1 MQRKGSFNGR
11 LALVI
16 LTLLS
21 VLLSSALVLGAQP
34 ERPATPSSPAAPAS
48 ADATLDDGGTAEFGI
63 EWITDWPGTADDR
76 ANWYHSANGLRNELN
91 GAGWVQRFF
100 WGNGLA
106 WEEDFKGAANGGT
119 EHVWIDTV
127 DLAMMATHGSGAYDS
142 FWNRDLS
149 SVYYS
154 TDHDNW
160 HLSPGESYRALGDD
174 DLEWLAW
181 DSCSV
186 LRDDSVAY
194 WYTTFD
200 GLHLMLGFANTMYV
214 VYPGD
219 GGAWGDQMQKKGWW
233 IFGHGAK
240 TVTQAWFT
248 ATDDQQPSGVRARV
262 VAETLDNYND
272 YMHGQGYLSAEPTY
286 DGYYWWWDHVAGT
299 PPPVQVPEEFERLPV
314 FRIVPP
320 EVNEEYVRSIG
331 QVLGLTS
338 EVLADPDGKAFYM
351 VGGDDDEKQ
360 VRVDTATGAFYYQD
374 LGQLWTDPERSRSL
388 PGSEEEA
395 LSLVFQF
402 LGQHDGLP
410 GVFEFDDRIPPTV
423 YLETASEGAS
433 PETIANRPLQTNDMQ
448 YSVSFMRTVEYGGVP
463 LSVVGPGSRQ
473 NVYVGDGGE
482 IIGLKSGFVPLQMD
496 LEREIVPIMTAE
508 EAWNAFLADPSLAVA
523 QPPTA
528 DTYTPTGTPPTLA
541 YYQQP
546 TTQGQQE
553 LIPVWVFEMD
563 LYVMTEDERAATGE
577 SLLADNALIYVQAE
591 ETADAQLVA
600 TIDAPAPGLTLLPGQ
615 TVDLA
620 GSASGGLAPYT
631 FEWSSEVNGTLGQ
644 GETLS
649 GVSLSADTRAS
660 SYGPNQITMTVT
672 DANGLTA
679 TATLDIDVQVGNYL
693 PTIRGE

>member
-1 MQRKGSFNGR
+1 MRRKGSFNGR
-11 LALVI
+11 LVLVI
-16 LTLLS
+16 LTLVG
-21 VLLSSALVLGAQP
+21 VLLSSALAFGAQP
-34 ERPATPSSPAAPAS
+34 ERPAAPSRPAAP
-48 ADATLDDGGTAEFGI
+48 LDDGGTAEFGI

-100 WGNGLA
+100 WGNSLA
-106 WEEDFKGAANGGT
+106 WEEDFKAAANGGT
-119 EHVWIDTV
+119 EHIWVDTV

-174 DLEWLAW
+174 DLEWIAW

-186 LRDDSVAY
+186 LDDRSAAY

-262 VAETLDNYND
+262 LAETLDNYND
-272 YMHGQGYLSAEPTY
+272 YIWGQGYVSPDPIY
-286 DGYYWWWDHVAGT
+286 DNYYWWWDHVAGT
-299 PPPVQVPEEFERLPV
+299 PPPAQLTADLERLPII
-314 FRIVPP
+314 RIMPR
-320 EVNEEYVRSIG
+320 EVNEDYIRNIG
-331 QVLGLTS
+331 QSFGLTS
-338 EVLADPDGKAFYM
+338 EILADPDGSAFYV
-351 VGGDDDEKQ
+351 VGGDEDEKQ
-360 VRVDTATGAFYYQD
+360 VRIDAKTGAFYYQD
-374 LGQLWTDPERSRSL
+374 LGELWTDPERERAL
-388 PGSEEEA
+388 PDTAEA
-395 LSLVFQF
+395 AMGVAHQF
-402 LGQHDGLP
+402 LAAHDNLP
-410 GVFEFDDRIPPTV
+410 GVFEWNSKITPTA
-423 YLETASEGAS
+423 YLEMASEAAS
-433 PETIANRPLQTNDMQ
+433 PEIEGQHRPLLSNATQWSIS
-448 YSVSFMRTVEYGGVP
+448 YMRTVNVDGVD
-463 LSVVGPGSRQ
+463 LSIVGPGSRQ

-482 IIGLKSGFVPLQMD
+482 VIGLKSGYVPLQID
-496 LEREIVPIMTAE
+496 QQREVVPILTAE
-508 EAWNAFLADPSLAVA
+508 EAWQAFLADPTVAVA

-528 DTYTPTGTPPTLA
+528 DLYSLTATPPTLA

-546 TTQGQQE
+546 TTESQQE
-553 LIPVWVFEMD
+553 LIPVWVFEAD
-563 LYVMTEDERAATGE
+563 LYVQTEDERAADDMQI
-577 SLLADNALIYVQAE
+577 ADNALIYVQAE
-591 ETADAQLVA
+591 ETPDAQLVA
-600 TIDAPAPGLTLLPGQ
+600 TIDAPAPGQTLMPWQ

-620 GSASGGLAPYT
+620 GSAAGGLAPYS

-644 GETLS
+644 GEALS
-649 GVSLSADTRAS
+649 GVSLSADTRARS
-660 SYGPNQITMTVT
+660 FGANLITLTVT

-679 TATLDIDVQVGNYL
+679 TATVEVNVLVGNYL
-693 PTIRGE
+693 PTIRRE

>member
-1 MQRKGSFNGR
+1 MRRNGSSNGR
-11 LALVI
+11 LVLVFLI
-16 LTLLS
+16 LFG

-34 ERPATPSSPAAPAS
+34 DGPVAPAS

-91 GAGWVQRFF
+91 GAGWIQRFF
-100 WGNGLA
+100 WGNSLA
-106 WEEDFKGAANGGT
+106 WEEDFKGSANGGT

-186 LRDDSVAY
+186 LDDRSAAY

-219 GGAWGDQMQKKGWW
+219 GGAWGDQMQQKGWW

-262 VAETLDNYND
+262 LAEVLDNYND
-272 YMHGQGYLSAEPTY
+272 YIWGQGYVSPDPIY
-286 DGYYWWWDHVAGT
+286 DNYYWWWDHVAGT
-299 PPPVQVPEEFERLPV
+299 PPPAQLTVDLERLPV
-314 FRIVPP
+314 IRIMPR
-320 EVNEEYVRSIG
+320 EVDENYIRNIG
-331 QVLGLTS
+331 QSFGLTS
-338 EVLADPDGKAFYM
+338 DILADPDGSAFYV
-351 VGGDDDEKQ
+351 VGGDEDEKQ
-360 VRVDTATGAFYYQD
+360 VRIDARTGAFYYQD
-374 LGQLWTDPERSRSL
+374 LGELWTDPERARALPETGEAAMSL
-388 PGSEEEA
+388 A
-395 LSLVFQF
+395 HQF
-402 LGQHDGLP
+402 LAAHDNLP
-410 GVFEFDDRIPPTV
+410 GVFEWNSQIPPTV
-423 YLETASEGAS
+423 ELEMVSEATS
-433 PETIANRPLQTNDMQ
+433 PEITANRPLLTNATQ
-448 YSVSFMRTVEYGGVP
+448 WSISYMRTVNVFGVD
-463 LSVVGPGSRQ
+463 LSIVGPGSRQ

-482 IIGLKSGFVPLQMD
+482 VIGLKSGYVPLQID
-496 LEREIVPIMTAE
+496 EQREVVPILTAE
-508 EAWNAFLADPSLAVA
+508 EAWQAFLADPSVAVA

-528 DTYTPTGTPPTLA
+528 DLYSLTATPPTLA

-546 TTQGQQE
+546 TTQSQQE
-553 LIPVWVFEMD
+553 LIPVWVFEAD
-563 LYVMTEDERAATGE
+563 LYVQTEDERAATD
-577 SLLADNALIYVQAE
+577 LQIADNALIYVQAE

-600 TIDAPAPGLTLLPGQ
+600 TIDAPAPGLTLRPGQ
-615 TVDLA
+615 TIDLA

-644 GETLS
+644 GEALS
-649 GVSLSADTRAS
+649 GVSLSADTRS
-660 SYGPNQITMTVT
+660 SSFGPNQITLTVT

-679 TATLDIDVQVGNYL
+679 TATLDIEVEVGNYL
-693 PTIRGE
+693 PTIRRD